1 MISVASSS
9 VVETGLASADA
20 WLTAHADL
28 FVPFEEHDPARFD
41 FRLKAFAELCLYLY
55 LAKEIGVAVT
65 PSLQR
70 SAATFA
76 ASKTFLTR
84 ALRSP
89 SDTLAHAFGFLAL
102 EGDLRQALARHHK
115 SVRDACNDETEPCE
129 QLARVWIAEALG
141 TYGTRDGAREAD
153 ALALSALA
161 RPGSGLSPSPLAAY
175 CLTHSAFFATRF
187 GRRRLDLA
195 ADRMQM
201 LAATT
206 LIALCRAFA
215 ARDYDA
221 AFELVLARMCVGIAY
236 GPQDAVI
243 VESCLALLDTGFP
256 VPPPTAGV
264 FATGSREAE
273 WGCRYHTMIVA
284 GLLLLQRL
292 AEHASDTP
300 PANDATAL
308 AMDVIGS
315 AYTAAAKGDPATAIC
330 LLSRLGELPP
340 SERPP
345 AAWIAPL
352 ANYLGSLFRTL
363 TATNTDMPG
372 CSELAG
378 ELHAIAAEF
387 DQASG

>member
-1 MISVASSS
+1 MISAASCS
-9 VVETGLASADA
+9 VVETGLASVEA

-28 FVPFEEHDPARFD
+28 FVPFDERDPVRFD
-41 FRLKAFAELCLYLY
+41 FRLKAFAELCLYLH

-65 PSLQR
+65 SSLRR

-89 SDTLAHAFGFLAL
+89 SDTLGHAFGFLAL
-102 EGDLRQALARHHK
+102 DGDLRQALARHHK

-141 TYGTRDGAREAD
+141 TYGSRDGAREAD

-161 RPGSGLSPSPLAAY
+161 RPGSGLSPSPHAAY

-195 ADRMQM
+195 DDRMQM

-243 VESCLALLDTGFP
+243 VESCLALLDAGSIP
-256 VPPPTAGV
+256 VPPLTAEV
-264 FATGSREAE
+264 FTTGSREAE

-292 AEHASDTP
+292 AEHAPDTP
-300 PANDATAL
+300 ASDATAL
-308 AMDVIGS
+308 AMDAIGS

-345 AAWIAPL
+345 AASIAPL

-363 TATNTDMPG
+363 TATNTDVPG
-372 CSELAG
+372 CAELAG
-378 ELHAIAAEF
+378 ELRAIAAEF
-387 DQASG
+387 DHANG